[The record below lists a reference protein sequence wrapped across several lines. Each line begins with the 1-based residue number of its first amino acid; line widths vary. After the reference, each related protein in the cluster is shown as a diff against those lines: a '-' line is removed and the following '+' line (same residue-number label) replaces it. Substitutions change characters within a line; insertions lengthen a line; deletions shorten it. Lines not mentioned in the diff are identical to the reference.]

1 MGKTVEIDRLSQ
13 RSLGI
18 KKGEEVKERGQ
29 HARNY
34 FSSGKIV
41 CLYAQLLVDIPGVF
55 CISGCIV
62 GELKETFPVHRR
74 YFALID

>member
-1 MGKTVEIDRLSQ
+1 M
-13 RSLGI
+13 
-18 KKGEEVKERGQ
+18 KERGQ
-29 HARNY
+29 HGRNY
-34 FSSGKIV
+34 FSSDKIV

-74 YFALID
+74 YFALIDELLCILNRKLLGKKWEKKEELG